1 MSSNALES
9 VLIVPDTHVPYH
21 DQRAWELVMKA
32 AKWFKPERIIIQG
45 DFPDFYAVSSH
56 SKDPARKSNLEWE
69 VGEVRKK
76 LDELD
81 NLGAKQ
87 KHWIAGNHDD
97 RLTRYLQD
105 KAPELFGL
113 VGIPQLFELPS
124 RGWTYTPYKDDRRF
138 GRLYAT
144 HDVGTAGRYAT
155 YNALDTY
162 QHSVITG
169 HTHRLSYVVEGNAV
183 GEFKLSASFGW
194 LGDIGSID
202 YMHKAKAKKNWA
214 LGFGYGYLHRNT
226 GIAYL
231 CPAPIVKYTACVNGR
246 LFEN

>member
-1 MSSNALES
+1 MSSPLES

-45 DFPDFYAVSSH
+45 DFPDFYSVSSH
-56 SKDPARKSNLEWE
+56 SKDPARADQLDWE
-69 VGEVRKK
+69 VRQVETK

-81 NLGAKQ
+81 ALGAKH

-97 RLTRYLQD
+97 RLTRYLRD
-105 KAPELFGL
+105 KAPELFGI
-113 VGIPQLFELPS
+113 VSIPGVFDLAE
-124 RGWTYTPYKDDRRF
+124 RGWTYTPYKDDKKI

-144 HDVGTAGRYAT
+144 HDVGSAGRYAAHK
-155 YNALDTY
+155 ALDTY
-162 QHSVITG
+162 QHSIITG
-169 HTHRLSYVVEGNAV
+169 HTHRLNYVVEGNAV
-183 GEFKLSASFGW
+183 GEYKLSASFGW
-194 LGDIGSID
+194 LGDVDQID
-202 YMHKAKAKKNWA
+202 YMHRATARKNWA
-214 LGFGYGYLHRNT
+214 LGFGYGYIHRNT

-231 CPAPIVKYTACVNGR
+231 IPAPLVKYTAVVNGK